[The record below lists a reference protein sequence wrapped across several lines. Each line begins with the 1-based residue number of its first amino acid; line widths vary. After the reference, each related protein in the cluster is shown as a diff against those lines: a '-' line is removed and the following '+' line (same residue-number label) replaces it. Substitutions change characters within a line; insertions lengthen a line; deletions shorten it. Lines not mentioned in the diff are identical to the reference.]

1 MLQPDGLGYLARSPK
16 ALLAGAQMAKAG
28 FPLVEVLDI
37 LERARPHTQAVAA
50 DLVSMV
56 VRELDR
62 YGEGQLP
69 PVEDVPRLVDVIW
82 RIRPLALVAVEAE
95 LMRAL
100 EIAANKYLGDRVAQ
114 VIEHLHEPPGQPPA
128 SDKG

>member
-1 MLQPDGLGYLARSPK
+1 
-16 ALLAGAQMAKAG
+16 MAKAG
-28 FPLVEVLDI
+28 FPLIEVLDI
-37 LERARPHTQAVAA
+37 IERARPHTQAVAD

-56 VRELDR
+56 VRELDK
-62 YGEGQLP
+62 YGSDLP

-100 EIAANKYLGDRVAQ
+100 ETAANKYLGDRVAQ
-114 VIEHLHEPPGQPPA
+114 VIEHMHEPPGSAPGP
-128 SDKG
+128 DKG

>member
-1 MLQPDGLGYLARSPK
+1 
-16 ALLAGAQMAKAG
+16 
-28 FPLVEVLDI
+28 
-37 LERARPHTQAVAA
+37 AVAD